1 MILIQNRAMQIPREE
16 QTIGVVGDGMSASRV
31 FRVPRTGN
39 NQNDLS
45 GLSFRLD
52 IEYPD
57 GTKNVAMLE
66 KSAGEE
72 FLDLLWT
79 VTANDL
85 RDAKTIFV
93 QLRGTD
99 IQGTVRWHSLK
110 APFYVG
116 EQIGAYEDYDGTLSE
131 LPFIE
136 AKLDAM
142 EADLLEAVRSGTIRY
157 IRLDADGRIEVSGD
171 GENYSLTASSGHLV
185 VGADGSEFPQRAR
198 LRFTNGTLADD
209 PQAGETVYTG
219 KPGPQGEKGDTG
231 AQGVQGPE
239 GRVYIPA
246 VAENGDLTWTIAEY
260 DGKTPAARNIRG
272 PQGVQGIQGLQ
283 GPQGLTGPQGIQG
296 KTGIQGPRGET
307 GSIGPE
313 GPQGIQ
319 GPAGAQGPAGESG
332 PIGPEGP
339 QGVQGPA
346 GIQGPKGDT
355 GGVGP
360 AGPQG
365 IQGETG
371 PRGPQGPKGD
381 SGESFSVLGLYATL
395 SALKAAHPNGEAG
408 DAWAVGTPE
417 ANTIYLWDVDAGDWK
432 DVGPLMGPAGP
443 QGETGPAGPQ
453 GQTGPAGPQGETGPQ
468 GPQGPK
474 GEQGAQGIPGP
485 QGEAGPQG
493 IQGPKGEQGS
503 QGAPGP
509 QGEAGPEGP
518 QGPKGEQGVQGIQGP
533 KGEQGIQGIQGP
545 EGPQGAQGVPG
556 APGKDGLTTRVNG
569 VEQVDGEITL
579 TPADIGAAASA
590 DLTAHTG
597 NSGIHVTAA
606 QKSKWDGYETVRT
619 LTHVKSGVNHALTG
633 LKGAAGLLSC
643 QFKATAGYNAALDT
657 LTVDGVSYTIKL
669 SSGEKAEDNLFVS
682 GAVVPCI
689 VDTAGKTVNF
699 KGAGSAKINGVV
711 RQGRATEQIAKG
723 NFIESSIQRTRLNG
737 GGNSICNGCCSIVWL
752 TESTFIALWNPTL
765 NSNGTLRAT
774 GGRYTGENGI
784 ELGTHYLVTTS
795 YISTRFASY
804 IFRLSDTSAMASS
817 TRGEIDGNIWSWT
830 IELNPNDLSLTIG
843 TSRSERAGVSHASF
857 YMAQFPDDPYKFV
870 IAYQDA
876 NSPYDDNCDFVKAVT
891 NSYWSMFNSI
901 TGSYFSK
908 FSINKF
914 IAPMTITPYKYL
926 YLSNHNADGCGHWIS
941 LENETASNPSGGE
954 APKTSNPFGENDSV
968 CFELLNDKYMISWA
982 FQKNIIY
989 LYDGKADN
997 IVDEFRFPDNYSIKA
1012 VRQIVDGAVI
1022 IAITLSTSER
1032 YDETYIVTLNSEK
1045 LRVDRQEWN
1054 GDVVYVS
1061 PSTTGHEMMGISI
1074 RPNHPNQAIQ
1084 IAAFYGNG
1092 IAQSSNDLSVVE
1104 VSAAIKNATAS
1115 PFSGIAKSN
1124 ANQNETCDFYTL

>member
-198 LRFTNGTLADD
+198 LRFANGTLADD

-219 KPGPQGEKGDTG
+219 NPGPRGEKGDTG

-579 TPADIGAAASA
+579 TPADIGAAASD

-597 NSGIHVTAA
+597 NSDIHVTAA
-606 QKSKWDGYETVRT
+606 QKSKWNGYETVRT

-633 LKGAAGLLSC
+633 LNGAAGLLSC
-643 QFKATAGYNAALDT
+643 QFKAAAGYNAALDT

-699 KGAGSAKINGVV
+699 KA
-711 RQGRATEQIAKG
+711 
-723 NFIESSIQRTRLNG
+723 G
-737 GGNSICNGCCSIVWL
+737 GGLSASKLALATAATSDVLAGKTFYAGDKALKTGGLEKGYKRVAGTITKGS
-752 TESTFIALWNPTL
+752 ESTVTVTCGFNPTDIMICCHSPGDFVFIYPT
-765 NSNGTLRAT
+765 NNGST
-774 GGRYTGENGI
+774 YDVDGI
-784 ELGTHYLVTTS
+784 FVSSSGSVSKYAPYELVTKNSTGFTFK
-795 YISTRFASY
+795 ISKIS
-804 IFRLSDTSAMASS
+804 
-817 TRGEIDGNIWSWT
+817 
-830 IELNPNDLSLTIG
+830 G
-843 TSRSERAGVSHASF
+843 TTF
-857 YMAQFPDDPYKFV
+857 YYT
-870 IAYQDA
+870 AY
-876 NSPYDDNCDFVKAVT
+876 
-891 NSYWSMFNSI
+891 
-901 TGSYFSK
+901 
-908 FSINKF
+908 
-914 IAPMTITPYKYL
+914 
-926 YLSNHNADGCGHWIS
+926 
-941 LENETASNPSGGE
+941 
-954 APKTSNPFGENDSV
+954 
-968 CFELLNDKYMISWA
+968 
-982 FQKNIIY
+982 
-989 LYDGKADN
+989 GK
-997 IVDEFRFPDNYSIKA
+997 E
-1012 VRQIVDGAVI
+1012 
-1022 IAITLSTSER
+1022 
-1032 YDETYIVTLNSEK
+1032 
-1045 LRVDRQEWN
+1045 
-1054 GDVVYVS
+1054 
-1061 PSTTGHEMMGISI
+1061 
-1074 RPNHPNQAIQ
+1074 
-1084 IAAFYGNG
+1084 
-1092 IAQSSNDLSVVE
+1092 
-1104 VSAAIKNATAS
+1104 
-1115 PFSGIAKSN
+1115 
-1124 ANQNETCDFYTL
+1124 

>member
-198 LRFTNGTLADD
+198 LRFANGTLADD

-219 KPGPQGEKGDTG
+219 NPGPQGEKGDTG

-699 KGAGSAKINGVV
+699 KGAGGQRLPAGTTAIVKIYAPVTDVGTVSETFVVPETGDYRVTVVGKGGNGGDSFYMEGYESISSAGGSAGGTGGWCRSVVKLLKGESVPITVNPSISSFGSYLSATSGENG
-711 RQGRATEQIAKG
+711 RK
-723 NFIESSIQRTRLNG
+723 SSGTFASSPLPGGAGGTASGGGEKNVDG
-737 GGNSICNGCCSIVWL
+737 AAGGASVLYSGSNYYHNGGNSNPVPQNEDSVYLCNAVS
-752 TESTFIALWNPTL
+752 
-765 NSNGTLRAT
+765 T
-774 GGRYTGENGI
+774 GGKYE
-784 ELGTHYLVTTS
+784 
-795 YISTRFASY
+795 
-804 IFRLSDTSAMASS
+804 
-817 TRGEIDGNIWSWT
+817 
-830 IELNPNDLSLTIG
+830 
-843 TSRSERAGVSHASF
+843 
-857 YMAQFPDDPYKFV
+857 
-870 IAYQDA
+870 
-876 NSPYDDNCDFVKAVT
+876 T
-891 NSYWSMFNSI
+891 NSY
-901 TGSYFSK
+901 
-908 FSINKF
+908 
-914 IAPMTITPYKYL
+914 
-926 YLSNHNADGCGHWIS
+926 SNRKPLA
-941 LENETASNPSGGE
+941 TALQST
-954 APKTSNPFGENDSV
+954 KIYRPFGAAGGGSTVLVLQSGQVNNS
-968 CFELLNDKYMISWA
+968 
-982 FQKNIIY
+982 
-989 LYDGKADN
+989 
-997 IVDEFRFPDNYSIKA
+997 
-1012 VRQIVDGAVI
+1012 GAVGCCG
-1022 IAITLSTSER
+1022 A
-1032 YDETYIVTLNSEK
+1032 VTIEK
-1045 LRVDRQEWN
+1045 
-1054 GDVVYVS
+1054 VV
-1061 PSTTGHEMMGISI
+1061 
-1074 RPNHPNQAIQ
+1074 Q
-1084 IAAFYGNG
+1084 
-1092 IAQSSNDLSVVE
+1092 
-1104 VSAAIKNATAS
+1104 
-1115 PFSGIAKSN
+1115 
-1124 ANQNETCDFYTL
+1124 

>member
-31 FRVPRTGN
+31 FRVSRVGN

-57 GTKNVAMLE
+57 GTKNAAMLE
-66 KSAGEE
+66 KSVGEE
-72 FLDLLWT
+72 FLNLLWT

-85 RDAKTIFV
+85 RDAETIFV

-99 IQGTVRWHSLK
+99 VQGTVRWHSLK

-116 EQIGAYEDYDGTLSE
+116 EQIGAYADYDGTLSE

-171 GENYSLTASSGHLV
+171 GENYSLTASSGHLL

-198 LRFTNGTLADD
+198 LRFANGTLADD

-219 KPGPQGEKGDTG
+219 NPGPQGEKGDTG

-272 PQGVQGIQGLQ
+272 PQGVQGVQGLQ

-307 GSIGPE
+307 GSVGPE

-381 SGESFSVLGLYATL
+381 SGESFSVLGIYATL
-395 SALKAAHPNGEAG
+395 SALKAAHPNGQAG

-417 ANTIYLWDVDAGDWK
+417 ANTIYLWDVDAGGWK

-453 GQTGPAGPQGETGPQ
+453 GQTGPEGPQGETGPQ

-474 GEQGAQGIPGP
+474 GEQGPQGIPGP
-485 QGEAGPQG
+485 QGETGPQG
-493 IQGPKGEQGS
+493 LQGPKGEQGS

-509 QGEAGPEGP
+509 QGETGPEGP
-518 QGPKGEQGVQGIQGP
+518 QGPKGEQGIQGIQGP

-556 APGKDGLTTRVNG
+556 APGKDGLTTKVNG

-579 TPADIGAAASA
+579 TPADIGAAAA
-590 DLTAHTG
+590 GDLTAHTG

-606 QKSKWDGYETVRT
+606 QKSKWDGYETIRT
-619 LTHVKSGVNHALTG
+619 LTHSKSGTVHYLAYS
-633 LKGAAGLLSC
+633 GAVSGIISC
-643 QFKATAGYNAALDT
+643 VFTATADYMTGDT
-657 LTVDGVSYTIKL
+657 VVMAINNL
-669 SSGEKAEDNLFVS
+669 SSLYQIQLTNGEAAEDNLFVS

-699 KGAGSAKINGVV
+699 KAGGGGYKKGDVVAPENLEPVYTSPSPTNYSAVMINPPNSGNDSSTSVK
-711 RQGRATEQIAKG
+711 AINDHQIAAIWYYSSYRLKVFDTNKG
-723 NFIESSIQRTRLNG
+723 EFTCNISLRSGSNDYPMTVSDDGDFAYTLYNGYVQKCDLQSQSVIWAKQISAISSSGKAYSGDIVYYNG
-737 GGNSICNGCCSIVWL
+737 KIYVLCN
-752 TESTFIALWNPTL
+752 
-765 NSNGTLRAT
+765 
-774 GGRYTGENGI
+774 
-784 ELGTHYLVTTS
+784 
-795 YISTRFASY
+795 
-804 IFRLSDTSAMASS
+804 TSASS
-817 TRGEIDGNIWSWT
+817 YSDVHTFALSAIDADGNI
-830 IELNPNDLSLTIG
+830 LNSSTFSSSDDYYAYKVKMHIYNDQIGVLESTGKMHYFNLQCTQTSSATLSGVDSNYTATFYKDSIFANYTPSSGYSYLKKYTFGGNGDLI
-843 TSRSERAGVSHASF
+843 SSVSENIPMRLVSIWDDVVTVCISNN
-857 YMAQFPDDPYKFV
+857 YTTPD
-870 IAYQDA
+870 
-876 NSPYDDNCDFVKAVT
+876 
-891 NSYWSMFNSI
+891 
-901 TGSYFSK
+901 
-908 FSINKF
+908 
-914 IAPMTITPYKYL
+914 MTKL
-926 YLSNHNADGCGHWIS
+926 
-941 LENETASNPSGGE
+941 
-954 APKTSNPFGENDSV
+954 
-968 CFELLNDKYMISWA
+968 
-982 FQKNIIY
+982 Q
-989 LYDGKADN
+989 
-997 IVDEFRFPDNYSIKA
+997 NYVYSS
-1012 VRQIVDGAVI
+1012 
-1022 IAITLSTSER
+1022 LSTSGNAYGYNVR
-1032 YDETYIVTLNSEK
+1032 LDGYLGYGFSSVPSDGASSYPSSPMYCKLTSRPTGYKIIV
-1045 LRVDRQEWN
+1045 
-1054 GDVVYVS
+1054 
-1061 PSTTGHEMMGISI
+1061 
-1074 RPNHPNQAIQ
+1074 
-1084 IAAFYGNG
+1084 
-1092 IAQSSNDLSVVE
+1092 
-1104 VSAAIKNATAS
+1104 
-1115 PFSGIAKSN
+1115 
-1124 ANQNETCDFYTL
+1124 

>member
-72 FLDLLWT
+72 FLDLLWM

-198 LRFTNGTLADD
+198 LRFANGTLADD

-219 KPGPQGEKGDTG
+219 NPGPQGEKGDTG

-699 KGAGSAKINGVV
+699 KAAGGGLKFNPAALQVTPIGYFNLAWNGYGALIRKHENKMFCFYSNQYYYWNPINYVDGFPEKQTNSTTHDILAVNIQNDVFFTSLSKVLTSYTISGNQISTKSTSFYRIEPYNAIEYGTGFIGFWYDSTKATCIGAYIDRSLNSQWEKDVVSASGDSTKAPHVIGDND
-711 RQGRATEQIAKG
+711 
-723 NFIESSIQRTRLNG
+723 SSIYLTVQDASNNLWLYTIQKSTGTITGRKQFAVNPASVSYGGITGDGSVAFGSDASPPNIEFYNSNLQKVATVSKTGGTSYAFPYKDKFLIFHQYSSSFEIAIYNTNGTKYTELRNSKELFLNQ
-737 GGNSICNGCCSIVWL
+737 GNSNVY
-752 TESTFIALWNPTL
+752 PK
-765 NSNGTLRAT
+765 
-774 GGRYTGENGI
+774 
-784 ELGTHYLVTTS
+784 
-795 YISTRFASY
+795 
-804 IFRLSDTSAMASS
+804 
-817 TRGEIDGNIWSWT
+817 IDN
-830 IELNPNDLSLTIG
+830 
-843 TSRSERAGVSHASF
+843 
-857 YMAQFPDDPYKFV
+857 
-870 IAYQDA
+870 
-876 NSPYDDNCDFVKAVT
+876 
-891 NSYWSMFNSI
+891 
-901 TGSYFSK
+901 
-908 FSINKF
+908 
-914 IAPMTITPYKYL
+914 
-926 YLSNHNADGCGHWIS
+926 
-941 LENETASNPSGGE
+941 
-954 APKTSNPFGENDSV
+954 
-968 CFELLNDKYMISWA
+968 
-982 FQKNIIY
+982 QKNIYIANNSNY
-989 LYDGKADN
+989 L
-997 IVDEFRFPDNYSIKA
+997 F
-1012 VRQIVDGAVI
+1012 
-1022 IAITLSTSER
+1022 AITDAYLT
-1032 YDETYIVTLNSEK
+1032 DFK
-1045 LRVDRQEWN
+1045 
-1054 GDVVYVS
+1054 
-1061 PSTTGHEMMGISI
+1061 GI
-1074 RPNHPNQAIQ
+1074 
-1084 IAAFYGNG
+1084 
-1092 IAQSSNDLSVVE
+1092 L
-1104 VSAAIKNATAS
+1104 K
-1115 PFSGIAKSN
+1115 
-1124 ANQNETCDFYTL
+1124 